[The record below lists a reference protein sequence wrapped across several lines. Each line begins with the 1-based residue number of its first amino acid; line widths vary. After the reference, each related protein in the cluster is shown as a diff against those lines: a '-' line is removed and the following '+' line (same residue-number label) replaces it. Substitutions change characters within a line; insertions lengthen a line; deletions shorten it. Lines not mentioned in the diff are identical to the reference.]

1 MLHDPLL
8 AGVPGKIELNEKGTI
23 ELSPPNTRHAVL
35 QAFVSR
41 ELHRLRPNGVALGEC
56 SIETDAGIRAP
67 DAAWASAEF
76 MSRYGK
82 TSPLPRAPEL
92 CVEVLSPTNS
102 RPEMREKTAAYLA
115 AGAVEVWLVAEDGTV
130 EMFGAAGRIE
140 SSALGFVL
148 GPPPV

>member
-1 MLHDPLL
+1 
-8 AGVPGKIELNEKGTI
+8 
-23 ELSPPNTRHAVL
+23 
-35 QAFVSR
+35 
-41 ELHRLRPNGVALGEC
+41 
-56 SIETDAGIRAP
+56 
-67 DAAWASAEF
+67 
-76 MSRYGK
+76 MSRYGT